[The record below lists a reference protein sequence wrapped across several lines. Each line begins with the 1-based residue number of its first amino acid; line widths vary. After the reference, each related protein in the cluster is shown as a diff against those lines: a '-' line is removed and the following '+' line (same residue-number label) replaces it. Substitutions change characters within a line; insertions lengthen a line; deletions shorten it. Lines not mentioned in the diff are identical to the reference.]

1 MKFRNVFILCT
12 FWILSKDVYAQLQ
25 IVNKNWVDSL
35 LSTMTLNEKIGQLFM
50 VRAYGNSDTGHINRI
65 YRLILEKNIG
75 GLCFFQGSANTQAEL
90 TRQYQNVAK
99 IPLLV
104 SIDAEWGLGMRLKQ
118 DGFYF
123 PKQLTLGA
131 VQDNKLIYQMGKQMA
146 AQLKF
151 LGIHL
156 NFAPVLDIN
165 NNPNN
170 PVINERS
177 FGSDKILVTNKSYAY
192 MQGLQDGGILACAK
206 HFPGH
211 GDTDMD
217 SHEALPTLNQEKNQL
232 DTLELFPFR
241 VLCSKDIAS
250 VMVGHL
256 AIPKLEEQQVI
267 PATLSHN
274 IIHNILREEFH
285 YKGLVITDALEMKAV
300 SKSFQPG
307 ELEIEALKA
316 GNNILLLSE
325 NIEEAFLK
333 ILAAIEN
340 GSYSIDR
347 LNQSVRLIL
356 EAKSK
361 AGLSNYQE
369 PDSSD
374 LLNKINHPNAQAL
387 KENIYRQAITLV
399 KDTMLN
405 VPIRDLEK
413 KIVSLSIGVNSI
425 TKFQSRISDFCNA
438 RHFYINKNDTID
450 LQVLDTLNSADLI
463 IISLHKLSYKIKD
476 SFGLT
481 QNLKNIILNLASYK
495 KIILV
500 VFGNPYIIKDFD
512 QLPSI
517 LLAYEDNFVAQD
529 IAAQLLFGT
538 DPIRGS
544 LPLEISPNF
553 YFGKS
558 IKRPS
563 LLRMGYA
570 IPEATGLNSDSLMVI
585 DKLAQKLV
593 EQKVAPGCQI
603 LVAKDN
609 KILYQKSFGS
619 LDYNPAHSV
628 QLETVYD
635 LASLTKILAS
645 APALMLMDDDNLLDV
660 KKKLSLYLP
669 ILKGSNKENI
679 PIRDIL
685 LHQARLAT
693 WIPFYKSTLV
703 GQDTFN
709 LINKEFYRHQYSDS
723 FPICVAEDLFLRAD
737 YLDSVK
743 LRIINSKLHEQKK
756 FLYSDLGFYFIP
768 ALVDSLTGVNFEEF
782 LNKSFYQPLGL
793 NFMRYNP
800 RNKNYTIPQIAPSEE
815 DSYFRHQTLHGYVH
829 DMGAALLGGVSGH
842 AGLFA
847 NSKDVAIIMQCFLN
861 NGNYGG
867 REYFTAPQISLFTG
881 RDEELGRRGLCFDLR
896 DTSNLEFPYVSTL
909 SSIRTFGHQG
919 FTGTCAWAD
928 PDQNLVYIFLSNR
941 TFPNSK
947 INLLHRN
954 RYRSKIHDA
963 IYNAIKTR
971 S

>member
-1 MKFRNVFILCT
+1 MKIRNIFILSI
-12 FWILSKDVYAQLQ
+12 FWILSQDSFGQLQ
-25 IVNKNWVDSL
+25 SVNQIWIDSL
-35 LSTMTLNEKIGQLFM
+35 LSKMTLSEKIGQLFM
-50 VRAYGNSDTGHINRI
+50 VRAYGNNDTAHINSI
-65 YRLILEKNIG
+65 YRLIVDKNIG
-75 GLCFFQGSANTQAEL
+75 GLCFFQGNAQTQADL
-90 TRQYQNVAK
+90 TRQYQSVSK

-131 VQDNKLIYQMGKQMA
+131 IQDNKLIYQMGKQMA
-146 AQLKF
+146 AQLKL

-217 SHEALPTLNQEKNQL
+217 SHEALPTLNHEKNQL

-241 VLCSKDIAS
+241 VMCSKDIAS

-256 AIPKLEEQQVI
+256 AIPKLEEQQIV

-274 IIHNILREEFH
+274 IIKNILREEFQF
-285 YKGLVITDALEMKAV
+285 KGLVITDALEMKAV

-316 GNNILLLSE
+316 GNDILLLSE
-325 NIEEAFLK
+325 NIEEAILK
-333 ILAAIEN
+333 IKAVIEN
-340 GSYSIDR
+340 GNYSIDK

-361 AGLSNYQE
+361 AGLSNYQ
-369 PDSSD
+369 PSDSID
-374 LLNKINHPNAQAL
+374 LLKKINHPNAQAL

-399 KDTMLN
+399 KDTFLN
-405 VPIRDLEK
+405 VPIRDLNK
-413 KIVSLSIGVNSI
+413 KIVSLSVGVNGI
-425 TKFQSRISDFCNA
+425 TKFQSRISDFCEA
-438 RHFYINKNDTID
+438 QHFFINKNDTISTKI
-450 LQVLDTLNSADLI
+450 LDTIDSADLV
-463 IISLHKLSYKIKD
+463 IISLHKLSYKQKD
-476 SFGLT
+476 SFGLN
-481 QNLKNIILNLASYK
+481 QNIKNIILNLAKYK
-495 KIILV
+495 RVILV
-500 VFGNPYIIKDFD
+500 VFGNPYIIKEFN
-512 QLPSI
+512 QVPSI

-529 IAAQLLFGT
+529 ISAQLLFGT
-538 DPIRGS
+538 DPIKGS
-544 LPLEISPNF
+544 LPLDISPD
-553 YFGKS
+553 YYLGKS

-563 LLRMGYA
+563 LFRMGYA
-570 IPEATGLNSDSLMVI
+570 IPEATGLSSDSLLAI

-593 EQKVAPGCQI
+593 DLKVAPGCQI

-609 KILYQKSFGS
+609 KILYQKSFGT
-619 LDYNPAHSV
+619 LDLNPNNLV
-628 QLETVYD
+628 QDETLYD

-645 APALMLMDDDNLLDV
+645 APALMMMDDDNLLDV
-660 KKKLSLYLP
+660 KKKLSHYLP
-669 ILKGSNKENI
+669 FLKGSNKEDI
-679 PIRDIL
+679 SIRDIL
-685 LHQARLAT
+685 LHQAKLLT

-703 GQDTFN
+703 GLDTFN
-709 LINKEFYRHQYSDS
+709 LIDHRYYRYQCSDS

-737 YLDSVK
+737 FLDSVRT
-743 LRIINSKLHEQKK
+743 RIINSKLNEQKK
-756 FLYSDLGFYFIP
+756 FLYSDLGFYLIP
-768 ALVDSLTGVNFEEF
+768 PLVEALTGKNLVDYLQGNFY
-782 LNKSFYQPLGL
+782 KPLGL
-793 NFMRYNP
+793 NFLNYNP
-800 RNKNYTIPQIAPSEE
+800 RESNELILQIAPSEE
-815 DSYFRHQTLHGYVH
+815 DTYFRHQTLRGHVH

-842 AGLFA
+842 AGLFG

-867 REYFTAPQISLFTG
+867 REYFTAEQISSFTG

-896 DTSNLEFPYVSTL
+896 DTSNVEVPYVSSL
-909 SSIRTFGHQG
+909 SSPRTFGHQG
-919 FTGTCAWAD
+919 FTGTCTWAD
-928 PDQNLVYIFLSNR
+928 PDQNLLYVFLSNR
-941 TFPNSK
+941 TFPNGK

-954 RYRSKIHDA
+954 RYRLKIHDA
-963 IYNAIKTR
+963 IYNAIKPRT
-971 S
+971 